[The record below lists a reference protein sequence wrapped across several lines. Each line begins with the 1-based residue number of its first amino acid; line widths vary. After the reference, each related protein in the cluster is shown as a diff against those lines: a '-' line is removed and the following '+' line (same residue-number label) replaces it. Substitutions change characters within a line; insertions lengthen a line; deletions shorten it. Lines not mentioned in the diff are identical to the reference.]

1 MERFTIYSD
10 HFCELNLEVYRQSED
25 LYIRR
30 SSDVE
35 EEARLCYALLSGF
48 HATIYDNGNKN
59 KKIQALLDRS
69 WKVVDKLPAS
79 LLKCQLLVACYAET
93 FDDEL
98 AKEAHTIIN
107 GWEGRDLILAERE
120 VFDYLESL
128 EANPYPNWEE
138 VE

>member
-1 MERFTIYSD
+1 MVAPFIPTVFANSISRCTVSPKIYT
-10 HFCELNLEVYRQSED
+10 
-25 LYIRR
+25 RR
-30 SSDVE
+30 SSNIE
-35 EEARLCYALLSGF
+35 EEVWLCYALLSGF

-59 KKIQALLDRS
+59 KKIQTLLDRS
-69 WKVVDKLPAS
+69 WKVLDQLSAS

-98 AKEAHTIIN
+98 AKEAHEIIN
-107 GWEGRDLILAERE
+107 GWEGRDLTLAERE

>member
-1 MERFTIYSD
+1 MVAPFIPTVSVNSISRYTVSPKISTFVVVPVLKKKPG
-10 HFCELNLEVYRQSED
+10 FV
-25 LYIRR
+25 
-30 SSDVE
+30 
-35 EEARLCYALLSGF
+35 ALLSGF

-69 WKVVDKLPAS
+69 WKVLDKLPAS

-107 GWEGRDLILAERE
+107 GWEGRDLTLAERE

-138 VE
+138 IE

>member
-1 MERFTIYSD
+1 MLPFMTMAIKTKRF
-10 HFCELNLEVYRQSED
+10 
-25 LYIRR
+25 RR
-30 SSDVE
+30 FSTV
-35 EEARLCYALLSGF
+35 
-48 HATIYDNGNKN
+48 
-59 KKIQALLDRS
+59 
-69 WKVVDKLPAS
+69 AS

-98 AKEAHTIIN
+98 AKEAHEIIN
-107 GWEGRDLILAERE
+107 AWEGRDLTLAERE